1 MDRAKNT
8 KARGTSRNSRVT
20 IIDVA
25 EQAGVHWSTVSR
37 ALNPAKRHLISPEVV
52 VRISSCVEQLGYR
65 QNAMASALRTQRS
78 RTIGV
83 IISNL
88 GDPIHPPIV
97 RAIEDRFGEIGYVAF
112 VGNTDNDSEREA
124 ALIDRFIS
132 QGVDG
137 LVVATFKLKDPLVDK
152 CLQAGVPT
160 VAVFRDPERPEIPS
174 VRVDDADAMAQAVRY
189 LAGMGHRHIAHLG
202 GPQNV
207 STGRRRYRGFRQ
219 ACKAVLGTGSEPVAA
234 FGKAFT
240 VDEGR
245 TVGGRLLDQNPKVTA
260 IIAGNDML
268 AIGCLGALDERGI
281 KCPSDVSLI
290 GMNDMLFMDVVN
302 PPLTTMRTP
311 SRELGLQAADLLID
325 LIDGKQPGETRR
337 LLGSELIARSSVA
350 KPRKTLSL
358 VQKVTAS

>member
-1 MDRAKNT
+1 MGRAKNT
-8 KARGTSRNSRVT
+8 KVRERSRNPRVT

-25 EQAGVHWSTVSR
+25 KRAGVHWSTVSR
-37 ALNPAKRHLISPEVV
+37 ALNPAKRHLISPEMI
-52 VRISSCVEQLGYR
+52 VRISACVEQLGYR
-65 QNAMASALRTQRS
+65 QNAMASALRTQRT

-83 IISNL
+83 IVSNL

-137 LVVATFKLKDPLVDK
+137 LVVATFKLKDPLVNK

-160 VAVFRDPERPEIPS
+160 VAVFRDPGHQEIPS
-174 VRVDDADAMAQAVRY
+174 VRVDDADAMAQAVRH
-189 LAGMGHRHIAHLG
+189 LAGLGHRRIAHLG

-207 STGRRRYRGFRQ
+207 STGRHRYKGFRQ
-219 ACKAVLGTGSEPVAA
+219 AHKAVLGTNLEVIAS

-245 TVGGRLLDQNPKVTA
+245 SVGGQLLDQHPEITA
-260 IIAGNDML
+260 IVAGNDML
-268 AIGCLGALDERGI
+268 AIGCLRALHERGI
-281 KCPSDVSLI
+281 KCPSDISLI
-290 GMNDMLFMDVVN
+290 GMNDMMFMDAVY

-311 SRELGLQAADLLID
+311 ARELGLQAANLLID
-325 LIDGKQPGETRR
+325 MIDGRQVRETVCT
-337 LLGSELIARSSVA
+337 LGSELVERSSVA
-350 KPRKTLSL
+350 EPRGYRP
-358 VQKVTAS
+358 AFE